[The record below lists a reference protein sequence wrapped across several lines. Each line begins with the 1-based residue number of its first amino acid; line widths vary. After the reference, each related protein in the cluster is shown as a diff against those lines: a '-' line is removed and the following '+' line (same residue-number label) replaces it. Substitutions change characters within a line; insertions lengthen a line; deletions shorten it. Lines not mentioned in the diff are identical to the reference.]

1 MDGTTD
7 LLSISAFA
15 RRVGLAPSALRF
27 YDDCHVLRPAHV
39 DGLTGY
45 RYYRPDQE
53 SRARLVRDLRK
64 ADLPLADVTAVLD
77 GAAEDARVVLER
89 HRSRMRNRIQA
100 ADAVITA
107 VLRSFSEAGSPAWVR
122 VGGVEL
128 ASAARQVVPAVGHDE
143 QHPELGCV
151 LVEFDDAEVRLVA
164 TDRYR
169 LSMRILRPAA
179 MEGPSC
185 RFLVDAAALIDLGA
199 WAARSAEVTIE
210 IGPDG
215 GRARTTSGSRTI
227 PVADGRFPAYR
238 DMFSALAPPE
248 RRVIVDRPALLA
260 AVYDCGDV
268 PGIVLRLGED
278 EVVVS
283 LPDRSCATALPAIG
297 REDEP
302 LRIGFDPAVLAP
314 ALEAGVGPD
323 VLLEIST
330 VTQPVVV
337 RSADQGSFTTL
348 VMPIIVDA

>member
-1 MDGTTD
+1 MDGTTE

-27 YDDCHVLRPAHV
+27 YDDCHVLPPAHV
-39 DGLTGY
+39 DGVTGY
-45 RYYRPDQE
+45 RYYSPGQE
-53 SRARLVRDLRK
+53 PRARLVRSS
-64 ADLPLADVTAVLD
+64 
-77 GAAEDARVVLER
+77 GEEARAVLER
-89 HRSRMRNRIQA
+89 HRSRVRNQTRA
-100 ADAVITA
+100 ADATIAA
-107 VLRSFSEAGSPAWVR
+107 VLRSLSEAGSPAWVR

-128 ASAARQVVPAVGHDE
+128 ASAARQVALAVGHDE

-151 LVEFDDAEVRLVA
+151 LVEIDDAEIRLVA

-169 LSMRILRPAA
+169 FSMRILQPAA
-179 MEGPSC
+179 MDGPSC
-185 RFLVDAAALIDLGA
+185 RFLMDAAALIEIGA

-215 GRARTTSGSRTI
+215 ARARNASASRI
-227 PVADGRFPAYR
+227 LPVVDGQFPAYR
-238 DMFSALAPPE
+238 DMLCALARPQC
-248 RRVIVDRPALLA
+248 RVIVDRSALLA
-260 AVYDCGDV
+260 AVYSCGDT
-268 PGIVLRLGED
+268 PGIALRLVED

-283 LPDRSCATALPAIG
+283 LPDHSRATALSAV
-297 REDEP
+297 RQEDLP
-302 LRIGFDPAVLAP
+302 LTIGFDPAVLAP

-348 VMPIIVDA
+348 VMPISLGTRI